1 MSTIAASGVVDRDRE
16 SSMRWAVVGL
26 LSLGMVIAYID
37 RVNLTAAMPV
47 IGTAFGL
54 DKTQQGL
61 ALSAFFWTYTL
72 FQIPCGLLVDR
83 YGVRT
88 PYFIGFLLWSL
99 ASAAIA
105 MTSGLTW
112 LVALRLILGIGEG
125 VVTPSSMRYI
135 SLHFAEKQRGLAV
148 GLYMTGTKLGP
159 AVGFPLSAYLVT
171 NFGWQSMFVM
181 VGAASLLWLIP
192 WMLWVKTTD
201 IAAQPKARQPAA
213 QKKSLSFGQ
222 LLTSP
227 VMWGIILGT
236 YCYMYFVY
244 YCMTWMP
251 LYFKERHGMSIT
263 QMGWY
268 SGVSFAGMAA
278 VAALAGFA
286 ADWLI
291 GKGRDPINVRKG
303 LHDRRV
309 CHGRDADDQRIHRLG
324 AGYDLLHCV
333 LPMRAR
339 ARDRELLGADANI
352 DPGGSIAL
360 VVGIQNTA
368 ANLAGIVAPWLT
380 GWMIQKTGSFDT
392 PIKAVGVWLMLGIA
406 SYLFLVRWRYAP
418 K

>member
-1 MSTIAASGVVDRDRE
+1 
-16 SSMRWAVVGL
+16 
-26 LSLGMVIAYID
+26 
-37 RVNLTAAMPV
+37 
-47 IGTAFGL
+47 
-54 DKTQQGL
+54 
-61 ALSAFFWTYTL
+61 
-72 FQIPCGLLVDR
+72 
-83 YGVRT
+83 
-88 PYFIGFLLWSL
+88 
-99 ASAAIA
+99 

-112 LVALRLILGIGEG
+112 LVALRLILGMGEG

-148 GLYMTGTKLGP
+148 GLYMSGTKLGP

-171 NFGWQSMFVM
+171 NFGWQSMFVT
-181 VGAASLLWLIP
+181 VGAASLLWLVP
-192 WMLWVKTTD
+192 WMLWVKKTD
-201 IAAQPKARQPAA
+201 IAAQPKAQQPAA

-227 VMWGIILGT
+227 VMWGIIIGT

-268 SGVSFAGMAA
+268 SGVSFGGMAA

-303 LHDRRV
+303 FTIAGFVMAATQTVSVFTDSVPVMIFFTVFSL
-309 CHGRDADDQRIHRLG
+309 CGLG
-324 AGYDLLHCV
+324 LAT
-333 LPMRAR
+333 
-339 ARDRELLGADANI
+339 ANYWALTQTLI
-352 DPGGSIAL
+352 PGGSIAL